1 VQGARQLT
9 DTVVTFSAP
18 IVDAL
23 VDAVLIVDDLGQVI
37 YANPALGQ
45 LLGWAP
51 PDLFAQPFVTLVP
64 EQWRDEYQAEFDR
77 IFHAEPPRPSPAPRR
92 MVLLCADGSEL
103 PVDVGTFLVA
113 PGIGGRLLIAVVW
126 DVRSRIDID
135 RYQRVSDDLLAF
147 LAGASGSTAVLVPH
161 LLSIVASS
169 MDFEFAASWGWD
181 SATERLHCEH
191 VWRRDEDD
199 FAALHAAST
208 GMVVRSGQGLA
219 GAVVDADELVWR
231 SDLAQATDLVRHK
244 ALVSDGLQTTF
255 AFPIRTRDRLVGI
268 IELFTR
274 AQRKPDAPLVEA
286 VAEICA
292 TLGEFIERLEFEG
305 QKTELIAQLER
316 SQRHQEFL
324 LRANRALAGA
334 RDFRDS
340 VERLASVALPML
352 GDICLIDVVSPTGH
366 LNRLAARHADPAYQG
381 ATDELKSHSP
391 DIDGSHPAARAVR
404 TGQSQWS
411 SEIDDD
417 FLRSTTQSDDHFALT
432 QSLRFESYV
441 CVPLL
446 IHGNAIGALTVIT
459 DGTGRKFGNEELVL
473 AESLA
478 SQVASVIERVR
489 RFDEQSTI
497 SHLLQASLLPD
508 HLGQLPGISVAARYV
523 AGSQE
528 AEVGGD
534 FYDAV
539 ELPGGR
545 LAFAIGD
552 VEGHDMTA
560 ATAMGE
566 LRSALRAYL
575 LVTQD
580 PGAVISMLDAFVVH
594 QPMQR
599 LATTCLVILDTVN
612 RTIALASAG
621 HPLPYIAHP
630 GASAALVA
638 AVPGPPLGIGGGT
651 WAVAN
656 LELTP
661 EGTLALFTDGL
672 IDEGRSDSPQKA
684 EALRT
689 LINTHQSAESGSL
702 ADAIVRG
709 LGPSSPR
716 GDDLALLVVRWSHIG
731 P

>member
-1 VQGARQLT
+1 LT
-9 DTVVTFSAP
+9 DTVVTFSPP

-23 VDAVLIVDDLGQVI
+23 VDAVLILDDQGRVI

-45 LLGWAP
+45 LLGWP
-51 PDLFAQPFVTLVP
+51 PAELFAQPFLNLVP
-64 EQWRDEYQAEFDR
+64 EQWRDEYRAQFDR
-77 IFHAEPPRPSPAPRR
+77 IFRAVPPRPSPAPRR

-113 PGIGGRLLIAVVW
+113 PSGDGGRLLIAVIW

-147 LAGASGSTAVLVPH
+147 LAGASGSTAVLVPQ
-161 LLSIVASS
+161 LLSIVATS
-169 MDFEFAASWGWD
+169 MDFELAASWRWD
-181 SATERLHCEH
+181 STRERLHCEH

-199 FAALHAAST
+199 FPALHAAST
-208 GMVVRSGQGLA
+208 GMVVEAGQGLA

-231 SDLAQATDLVRHK
+231 SDLAQATDLVRHQ

-274 AQRKPDAPLVEA
+274 AQRQPDAPLIEA
-286 VAEICA
+286 VADICA
-292 TLGEFIERLEFEG
+292 TLGEFIERLEFET

-316 SQRHQEFL
+316 SQRHQDFL

-334 RDFRDS
+334 RDFRDA

-352 GDICLIDVVSPTGH
+352 GDICLIDVVSPTGQLH
-366 LNRLAARHADPAYQG
+366 RLAARHADPAYQG
-381 ATDELKSHSP
+381 ATDELKTHSP
-391 DIDGSHPAARAVR
+391 DIEGTHPAARAVR
-404 TGQSQWS
+404 TGKSQWS
-411 SEIDDD
+411 SEMDDD
-417 FLRSTTQSDDHFALT
+417 FLRSTTQSEDHFALT
-432 QSLRFESYV
+432 QSLKFESYV

-446 IHGNAIGALTVIT
+446 IYGKAIGALTVVT
-459 DGTGRKFGNEELVL
+459 DGTGRKFGKEELVL

-508 HLGQLPGISVAARYV
+508 HLGQLPGVSVAARYV

-545 LAFAIGD
+545 LALAIGD

-566 LRSALRAYL
+566 IRSALRAYL

-599 LATTCLVILDTVN
+599 LATTCLAILDPVH
-612 RTIALASAG
+612 RTFTLASAG
-621 HPLPYIAHP
+621 HPLPYMAHP
-630 GASAALVA
+630 GCSAALVA
-638 AVPGPPLGIGGGT
+638 AVPGPPLGIGGGV
-651 WAVAN
+651 WAVSN
-656 LELTP
+656 LGLP
-661 EGTLALFTDGL
+661 SEGTLAFFTDGL
-672 IDEGRSDSPQKA
+672 IDEGRADALQQA
-684 EALRT
+684 EAMRALIDAHRT
-689 LINTHQSAESGSL
+689 PESESL
-702 ADAIVRG
+702 ADSIVRV
-709 LGPSSPR
+709 LGPSSSR
-716 GDDLALLVVRWSHIG
+716 GDDLALLVVRWSKVG
-731 P
+731 S

>member
-1 VQGARQLT
+1 VTESETGT
-9 DTVVTFSAP
+9 DVTFSP
-18 IVDAL
+18 SMVDAL
-23 VDAVLIVDDLGQVI
+23 VDAVLIVDEQGQVI

-45 LLGWAP
+45 LLGWP
-51 PDLFAQPFVTLVP
+51 PAELFAQPFVNLVP
-64 EQWRDEYQAEFDR
+64 EQRRVEYRAQFDHL
-77 IFHAEPPRPSPAPRR
+77 FHAVPARPSPAPRR

-113 PGIGGRLLIAVVW
+113 PGEGGRLLINVVW
-126 DVRSRIDID
+126 DVRSRIDVD
-135 RYQRVSDDLLAF
+135 RYQEVSDELLTF
-147 LAGASGSTAVLVPH
+147 LAGASGSTAVLVPQ
-161 LLSIVASS
+161 LLSIVATS
-169 MDFEFAASWGWD
+169 MDFEFASSWRWD

-191 VWRRDEDD
+191 VWRSDEDD
-199 FAALHAAST
+199 FIALHATTT
-208 GMVVRSGQGLA
+208 GMVVASGQGLA

-244 ALVSDGLQTTF
+244 ALVSDGVQTTF

-274 AQRKPDAPLVEA
+274 AQRQPDTPLVEA
-286 VAEICA
+286 VADICA
-292 TLGEFIERLEFEG
+292 TLGEFIERLELES
-305 QKTELIAQLER
+305 QKSELIDQLER
-316 SQRHQEFL
+316 SQRQQEFL
-324 LRANRALAGA
+324 LRANRAMAGA

-340 VERLASVALPML
+340 VERLASVALPTL
-352 GDICLIDVVSPTGH
+352 GDICLIDVVDPTGK
-366 LNRLAARHADPAYQG
+366 LERLAARHADPAYQG
-381 ATDELKSHSP
+381 ATDELKTHSP
-391 DIDGSHPAARAVR
+391 DIDGPHPAALAVR

-411 SEIDDD
+411 SEMDDQ
-417 FLRSTTQSDDHFALT
+417 FLRTSTQSERHFALT
-432 QSLRFESYV
+432 RSLKFDSYM

-446 IHGNAIGALTVIT
+446 IEGTAIGALTVVT

-473 AESLA
+473 AETLA

-508 HLGQLPGISVAARYV
+508 HLGQLPGVSVAARYV
-523 AGSQE
+523 AGTQE

-539 ELPGGR
+539 ELPEGR
-545 LAFAIGD
+545 LAFAVGD

-580 PGAVISMLDAFVVH
+580 PAEILSLLDAYVSR

-599 LATTCLVILDTVN
+599 LATTCLAILDTAN
-612 RTIALASAG
+612 RTVALASAG
-621 HPLPYIAHP
+621 HPLPYLAP
-630 GASAALVA
+630 RGASATLLHTDA
-638 AVPGPPLGIGGGT
+638 GPPLGVGT
-651 WAVAN
+651 GQWNVAMF
-656 LELTP
+656 ELP
-661 EGTLALFTDGL
+661 AEGTLVFFTDGL
-672 IDEGRSDSPQKA
+672 IDEGRPDASQKA
-684 EALRT
+684 DAMGALVAGHHGT
-689 LINTHQSAESGSL
+689 ESESL
-702 ADAIVRG
+702 ADSIVQV

-716 GDDLALLVVRWSHIG
+716 GDDLALMVVRWSDIG
-731 P
+731 